1 MTGAVVTVPPRPLT
15 RTGADGALVIAGAAV
30 LVLAALPVHR
40 TSVSSAEAAV
50 FRVLNGTTVLPF
62 ALVWVVMQLGNV
74 LVVPASAVLAAAL
87 RRWWLAAE
95 LLVAGAGTYLVA
107 KVVKGLVPRGRPSGL
122 LSDVVIRGAEAH
134 GRGFVSGHAATL
146 AALATVAWPWL
157 GRRGRTAVVVLVVV
171 VCTTRVYVGA
181 HLPLDVVGGAG
192 LGIAV
197 GGAVRLVLG
206 RPGPTRAPDPACP
219 VPDPVV
225 E

>member
-1 MTGAVVTVPPRPLT
+1 VTSVLPPPGRTLT
-15 RTGADGALVIAGAAV
+15 RGRADVALVTGGAGL

-40 TSVSSAEAAV
+40 HSVSGAEAAV
-50 FRVLNGTTVLPF
+50 FHLINGTTVLPF
-62 ALVWVVMQLGNV
+62 VVVWPVMQLGNV
-74 LVVPASAVLAAAL
+74 LVVPVSAALAAAF

-95 LLVAGAGTYLVA
+95 LLVAGAGTYLIA
-107 KVVKGLVPRGRPSGL
+107 KVVKGVRPRGRPSGL

-157 GRRGRTAVVVLVVV
+157 GRRGRIVVVVLVTVV
-171 VCTTRVYVGA
+171 GLTRIYVGA

-197 GGAVRLVLG
+197 GGCVRLLMG
-206 RPGPTRAPDPACP
+206 RPR
-219 VPDPVV
+219 
-225 E
+225 